1 MNEKDKTTR
10 NDVSKNKRSL
20 EQIPIKFDSNSQ
32 LREFV
37 SFIKSKGY
45 KLLHGLDQ
53 IEDDEKIVAVVVD
66 TEEKTLSTTSVT
78 IMACWCNFVRH
89 PLTTVQFI
97 QYYDEFVIN
106 KNLKF
111 YNELIEENGRKQ
123 IEERLKL
130 QNK

>member
-45 KLLHGLDQ
+45 KLLHCD
-53 IEDDEKIVAVVVD
+53 ISNVRIP
-66 TEEKTLSTTSVT
+66 SIPTTSASSSNRSGVFGVLP
-78 IMACWCNFVRH
+78 AHLSLRFPPFGLKSPCYKVYPCWFRV
-89 PLTTVQFI
+89 P
-97 QYYDEFVIN
+97 
-106 KNLKF
+106 
-111 YNELIEENGRKQ
+111 
-123 IEERLKL
+123 
-130 QNK
+130 

>member
-66 TEEKTLSTTSVT
+66 TEE
-78 IMACWCNFVRH
+78 NFK
-89 PLTTVQFI
+89 
-97 QYYDEFVIN
+97 YY
-106 KNLKF
+106 
-111 YNELIEENGRKQ
+111 
-123 IEERLKL
+123 
-130 QNK
+130 